1 MFSSAKLAIVF
12 RYETISERKCFRG
25 AAVFRVREFFR
36 PDFLASR
43 VIISNF
49 AGRLFPVSASIGC
62 RRLLLAF

>member
-1 MFSSAKLAIVF
+1 MKQFPK
-12 RYETISERKCFRG
+12 EKCFRE
-25 AAVFRVREFFR
+25 AAVFRVREFLR